1 MTLLNDRQLEQ
12 VYSIVEKFCEDNNWP
27 FDEQTKTFINYMD
40 LMDESWPEDY
50 FFMYDTD
57 DETTEG
63 NIAGLVVGQIYEHP
77 FSKVKIATEWFVW
90 SSVPGVGRQML
101 EEFEEWAEEN
111 GADVVYATAPNS
123 KVDHWLEKQDYQ
135 FKEKAYIKWL

>member
-1 MTLLNDRQLEQ
+1 MTSLTDKQLEQ
-12 VYSIVEKFCEDNNWP
+12 IYAIVERFCRENNWP
-27 FDEQTKTFINYMD
+27 FDEHTKLFIQFMD
-40 LMDESWPEDY
+40 LMKDTLPKEYY
-50 FFMYDTD
+50 FCIST
-57 DETTEG
+57 TTEG

-101 EEFEEWAEEN
+101 EEFEKWAKEN